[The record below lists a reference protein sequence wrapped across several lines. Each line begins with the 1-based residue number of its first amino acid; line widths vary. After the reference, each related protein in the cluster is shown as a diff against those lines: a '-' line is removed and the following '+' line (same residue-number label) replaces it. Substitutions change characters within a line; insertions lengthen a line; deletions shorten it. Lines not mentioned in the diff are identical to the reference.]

1 MIDQVTNTIN
11 ASAGGKTAS
20 TEGADLQDSF
30 LKMLIAQIQHQDP
43 LDPME
48 NTEFTTQLAQI
59 NSVQQLQGVN
69 KNLGYLQLYMASV
82 NNSQALGF
90 IGKEVHATGNSAY
103 WDGDSAAS
111 INYDLKSN
119 ASNVVI
125 NIYDPDN
132 HLVDTIRCGSQEK
145 GAHVATWQGTNL
157 GGSTVQAGTYK
168 FTVSAVDQSGQSVDA
183 TTMLSG
189 KVDGIAFEGGVCYV
203 TIGGQKIPI
212 GDIIEIKQAQAL
224 PAESQEED
232 TSEDEGAENQVVDN
246 ILETAAKLGKLG
258 LMAAPLL
265 L

>member
-1 MIDQVTNTIN
+1 MIDPVVNTLNSNATGASETEKTGTN
-11 ASAGGKTAS
+11 
-20 TEGADLQDSF
+20 ELQDSF

-48 NTEFTTQLAQI
+48 NTEFTAQLAQI
-59 NSVQQLQGVN
+59 NTVEQLQGVN

-90 IGKEVHATGNSAY
+90 IGKEVHATGNSVY
-103 WDGDSAAS
+103 WDGDAASS
-111 INYDLKSN
+111 INYSLNSN

-125 NIYDPDN
+125 NIYDTNN
-132 HLVDTIRCGSQEK
+132 HLVDTIRCGSQDK
-145 GAHVATWQGTNL
+145 GTHAVTWQGTNL
-157 GGSTVQAGTYK
+157 SGSTVEAGTYK
-168 FTVSAVDQSGQSVDA
+168 FNVSATDQSGQSVDA

-189 KVDGIAFEGGVCYV
+189 KVDGVAFEGGVCYV

-212 GDIIEIKQAQAL
+212 GDIIEIKQALTQ
-224 PAESQEED
+224 PAEGQEN
-232 TSEDEGAENQVVDN
+232 DEGEEGQMADT
-246 ILETAAKLGKLG
+246 ILETAAKIGKLG